1 MILNKNGETFDYEG
15 KMYTV
20 GEFIYVN
27 ENSDYEGLFGVIKE
41 IRDGEDKDT
50 DNDTPDIYC
59 SFENPVMPY
68 DIRRIEDRF
77 SALYGEK
84 KTIDDLALDE
94 VIMAPEEISVVHE
107 HETQTN
113 NSKVFLLI
121 EDWATDDDEGENIE
135 VYSSREE
142 ALLNL
147 RLKVREE
154 YESGLIAM
162 WLTNANDNEENEEDE
177 EDDFDGDIV
186 IDSNAGSYEAYLKGF
201 YCSSH
206 YSVSIQEKSIYGG

>member
-1 MILNKNGETFDYEG
+1 MILNKNGDVLEYEG
-15 KMYTV
+15 KKYTV

-27 ENSDYEGLFGVIKE
+27 ENSDYAGLFGVIKE

-50 DNDTPDIYC
+50 ENETPDIYC
-59 SFENPVMPY
+59 AFENPVMPY

-94 VIMAPEEISVVHE
+94 VIMAPEEISVVHSRK
-107 HETQTN
+107 TQTN
-113 NSKVFLLI
+113 APKVFLLI

-135 VYSSREE
+135 VYSSHEE
-142 ALLNL
+142 ALLNM

-162 WLTNANDNEENEEDE
+162 WLTNANENEDDE
-177 EDDFDGDIV
+177 HDDFDGDIV
-186 IDSNAGSYEAYLKGF
+186 IDSNADSYEAYLKGF